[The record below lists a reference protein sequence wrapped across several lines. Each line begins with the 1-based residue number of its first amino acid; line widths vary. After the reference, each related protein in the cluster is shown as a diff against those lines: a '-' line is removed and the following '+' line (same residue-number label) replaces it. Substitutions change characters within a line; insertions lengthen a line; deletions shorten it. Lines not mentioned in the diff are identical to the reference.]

1 MLSRR
6 ITLALSLAGCAFV
19 PCGVRAQDAVV
30 ESPRWTYE
38 LRGSYFEPALE
49 QFATFYGD
57 DTDSVIGIA
66 GTYRLRDWL
75 ELGGEYGWMEATG
88 VGLLTESGTLGGTVE
103 LRLNPA
109 HVFANMIFQH
119 SIDQRVVP
127 YVGAG
132 LMVMRYDQKVDFQD
146 DIEGRTDAGW
156 SARAGA
162 RFLIKTHEPSGTS
175 SGGPYWRALAFV
187 EAQHMSA
194 EVDDNDLGGNAV
206 VIGFRMEFD
215 LN

>member
-1 MLSRR
+1 MLKRR
-6 ITLALSLAGCAFV
+6 ITLALSLVACVLAARGA
-19 PCGVRAQDAVV
+19 RAQESAV

-38 LRGSYFEPALE
+38 LRGAYFKPDLE

-57 DTDSVIGIA
+57 DTDSLLGIA

-75 ELGGEYGWMEATG
+75 ELGGEYGWMEETG
-88 VGLLTESGTLGGTVE
+88 VGLLTETGTLGGTVE

-109 HVFANMIFQH
+109 QVFANVIFQRA
-119 SIDQRVVP
+119 IDQRVVP

-132 LMVMRYDQKVDFQD
+132 LMVMRYEQKVDFQD

-156 SARAGA
+156 SARAGV
-162 RFLIKTHEPSGTS
+162 RFLIKTHEPTRRSAGD
-175 SGGPYWRALAFV
+175 PYWRALAFV

-194 EVDDNDLGGNAV
+194 EVDDVDLGGNAV

>member
-6 ITLALSLAGCAFV
+6 ITLALSLIACGLAAR
-19 PCGVRAQDAVV
+19 GVRAQEAAV

-38 LRGSYFEPALE
+38 LRGAYFEPDLE

-57 DTDSVIGIA
+57 DTDSLLGIA

-75 ELGGEYGWMEATG
+75 ELGGEYGWMEETG
-88 VGLLTESGTLGGTVE
+88 VGLLTETGTLGGTVE

-109 HVFANMIFQH
+109 HVFANYIFQRA
-119 SIDQRVVP
+119 IDQRVVP

-132 LMVMRYDQKVDFQD
+132 LMVMRYEQKVDFQD

-156 SARAGA
+156 SARAGV
-162 RFLIKTHEPSGTS
+162 RFLIKTHEPTRRSAGD
-175 SGGPYWRALAFV
+175 PYWRALAFV

-194 EVDDNDLGGNAV
+194 EVDDVDLGGNAV

-215 LN
+215 FN